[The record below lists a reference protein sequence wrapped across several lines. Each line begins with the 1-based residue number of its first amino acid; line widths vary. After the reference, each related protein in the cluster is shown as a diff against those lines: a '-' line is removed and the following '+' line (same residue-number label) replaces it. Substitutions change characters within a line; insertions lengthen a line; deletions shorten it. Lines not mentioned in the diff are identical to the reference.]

1 MNTDALAGLLQ
12 FADGLFPAGG
22 HAHSFGL
29 ETYVQEGTVRNG
41 SDVGA
46 FLRSYLEGAA
56 GPSDAVAVALALDR
70 AGVADVAGLLALDER
85 LDAMRPAAE
94 LREASRQMGR
104 QTLRVAAAL
113 NESDVLRQFQDAA
126 ESGRTPAHHPV
137 VFGAVGGVLGWAKEA
152 AALAYLH
159 AATVVVVGSALRLL
173 PVGQLEGQRLLASAR
188 PLITRLARAAAD
200 ATDDHLWGFTP
211 GIDAASMRHAQLE
224 ARLFRS

>member
-1 MNTDALAGLLQ
+1 MNTESLATLLQ

-29 ETYVQEGTVRNG
+29 ETYVQEGTVRG
-41 SDVGA
+41 GA
-46 FLRSYLEGAA
+46 EVNAFVTAYLEGAA
-56 GPSDAVAVALALDR
+56 GPSDAVAVALSLDCAATGDEAGLRALDQ
-70 AGVADVAGLLALDER
+70 R

-104 QTLRVAAAL
+104 QTLRVAATL
-113 NESDVLRQFQDAA
+113 TEDHLLRRFYEEA
-126 ESGRTPAHHPV
+126 EAGRTPAHHPV
-137 VFGAVGGVLGWAKEA
+137 VFGALGGVLGWTKEA

-159 AATVVVVGSALRLL
+159 TATVVVVGSALRLV
-173 PVGQLEGQRLLASAR
+173 PMGQLEGQRLLSSVR
-188 PLITRLARAAAD
+188 PLITRLARAAAQ
-200 ATDDHLWGFTP
+200 ATSDDLWGFTP